1 VRVALEF
8 FPGEIPR
15 GPCGNKR
22 FGEVNHY
29 GRNAVAPILELKHW
43 HELRDEEELAP
54 VAENFVTSKQKLHET
69 CTDEGA

>member
-43 HELRDEEELAP
+43 HELRDKK
-54 VAENFVTSKQKLHET
+54 S
-69 CTDEGA
+69 